1 MRGLVVEFPEFE
13 KLQRL
18 YLLEEVADEWD
29 GCGKCKNLVN
39 SRTRIVHGSG
49 KLDADMMIIGEAPGN
64 EEDAQGVPFI
74 GDSGMLLNQLLILGD
89 MDRQDVFVENLVPCR
104 PLDNAERP
112 SIRPPSRREVDTCLP
127 RVHETILKIDP
138 LLIVA
143 MGRSVLHALTRD
155 TSLTITRAR
164 GGVHIIRV
172 PGVLKTVEY
181 PMVVSQH
188 PAFILRNPSE
198 AKHSPKWYLVRD
210 FVFAVK
216 LLNLAKKCYRKENSS
231 G

>member
-1 MRGLVVEFPEFE
+1 MRCRVVEFPEFAN
-13 KLQRL
+13 LQHL
-18 YLLEEVADEWD
+18 YLLEDVTREWD
-29 GCGKCKNLVN
+29 GCGKCKNLVS

-49 KLDADMMIIGEAPGN
+49 KLDTDLMIIGEAPGN
-64 EEDAQGVPFI
+64 EEDEQGVPFI
-74 GDSGMLLNQLLILGD
+74 GDSGMLLNQLLAIGD
-89 MDRQDVFVENLVPCR
+89 MDRQDVFVDNLVPCR

-112 SIRPPSRREVDTCLP
+112 TIRPPSKREIDTCLP
-127 RVHETILKIDP
+127 RLHETIIKIDP

-155 TSLTITRAR
+155 TSLTIMRAR
-164 GGVHIIRV
+164 GSVHVVRI
-172 PGVLKTVEY
+172 PGVFKMVEY

-216 LLNLAKKCYRKENSS
+216 LLNLARMCYRKEDSR